1 MIRSVAQLKKRL
13 DLMIRDYGAEN
24 ISLEHGCCNFQF
36 TKYCYYPYGY
46 DEELKQW
53 NDTEKIIIFCIDL
66 TTKKERQYME
76 ITDEDL
82 RRPKGGRI
90 LQATQDDLNKV
101 FDEIY
106 NQASE
111 ENLIDDID
119 ENGEFDFS
127 KLEHNYSIIS
137 EYWEKNKSISAGDY
151 EIVDVESIDD
161 IRIPN
166 ACYGDAGIIFL

>member
-1 MIRSVAQLKKRL
+1 MLYKVWAQ
-13 DLMIRDYGAEN
+13 N
-24 ISLEHGCCNFQF
+24 CV
-36 TKYCYYPYGY
+36 
-46 DEELKQW
+46 
-53 NDTEKIIIFCIDL
+53 
-66 TTKKERQYME
+66 
-76 ITDEDL
+76 
-82 RRPKGGRI
+82 RPKGRRI
-90 LQATQDDLNKV
+90 LEATQDDLNKV

-151 EIVDVESIDD
+151 EIVDVESRDD

-166 ACYGDAGIIFL
+166 VCYGDTRMIFL